1 MSEGP
6 IKRER
11 EAWKP
16 VPASTPDARRV
27 CFKSLL
33 ERRGYCGRVPQ
44 VSFDDWGKVTCADC
58 LAARR
63 ADVQA
68 AATSETT

>member
-16 VPASTPDARRV
+16 PVVSTTAKDRV
-27 CFKSLL
+27 CADGKGLNATLGKS
-33 ERRGYCGRVPQ
+33 YCGRSSAKRVEE
-44 VSFDDWGKVTCADC
+44 WAEVTCADC
-58 LAARR
+58 HAARR
-63 ADVQA
+63 ADEAVA
-68 AATSETT
+68 